1 MPVKKVIIDL
11 SPEETLCLLRILMD
25 EDKDDAMRFL
35 KQTIKPKL
43 DDQLR
48 QH

>member
-1 MPVKKVIIDL
+1 MNIKRVIIDL

-25 EDKDDAMRFL
+25 EDKDEAMRFL
-35 KQTIKPKL
+35 KECIKPRL